1 MTINRSLVLLFVLFV
16 CLFQVS
22 PGVFAQQW
30 KPIDPSHLEL
40 KAPVVEK
47 EADAEVLLWEVY
59 INDSSPT
66 TTDFTHFIRI
76 KVFSDRGKES
86 QSKVDL
92 PYFTGVQI
100 KDISGRTVKPDG
112 SIIDLKK
119 ESIFDRELVKY
130 GRYKIKAKSFAM
142 PGIEPGSIVEYR
154 WKEVHEGGTNYV
166 KLYFQREIPV
176 HAVRYYLKPYP
187 YAEYPMKAMTFQGKP
202 APFVKEKDGYYRIE
216 MTNMPAFREEPR
228 MPPEDQVRTWMLVY
242 YSPDLKKDAMTFWKD
257 FGKTQYELY
266 KGEMKFN
273 DEVRK
278 ASAEAIGDAQA
289 QDQKLERLYNFC
301 RSKIRNVNDDASGL
315 TPDQLKKM
323 KENKSASDTFK
334 RGYGTGADINF
345 LFAAMAMAAGF
356 EARYVVLSDRGR
368 MFFDPGFPDRYFM
381 KTYNI
386 AVKVG
391 DQWRFFD
398 PGSNYVPFGML
409 RWQEEGVQA
418 LITDAK
424 EPFFLQ
430 TPLSPGEKSKK
441 KRIAN
446 LRLTDD
452 GMVEGEVRIE
462 YTGQF
467 AVEMKEDNDEESPTV
482 REEKLRESVT
492 GKLST
497 AVLSEIK
504 VESSTD
510 PIMPFVYSY
519 KVRVPG
525 YAERTGKRL
534 FLQPAFFQKNVGQ
547 LFPTSARQN
556 DVYFHYP
563 WTEEDHVTIEL
574 PRGYTLDNAESPGS
588 LNFGQTGSYMV
599 KLGLAK
605 DRPALIYQRNL
616 VFEGLLF
623 PKTSYP
629 ELKKVFDL
637 IHQQDN
643 HAVSLKQDPTAEV
656 KQ

>member
-1 MTINRSLVLLFVLFV
+1 MTINRSLALLFVLFV

-22 PGVFAQQW
+22 PCVFAQQW

-59 INDSSPT
+59 VNDSSPT
-66 TTDFTHFIRI
+66 TTDFIHFIRI

-92 PYFTGVQI
+92 PYITGVQI

-112 SIIDLKK
+112 SIIELKK
-119 ESIFDRELVKY
+119 ESIFDRELLKY
-130 GRYKIKAKSFAM
+130 GRFKIKAKSFAM
-142 PGIEPGSIVEYR
+142 PGIEPGAIVEYR

-176 HAVRYYLKPYP
+176 HAVRYYLKPY
-187 YAEYPMKAMTFQGKP
+187 EFSQFPMKAMTFQGKP

-242 YSPDLKKDAMTFWKD
+242 YAPDLKKDAMTFWKD

-289 QDQKLERLYNFC
+289 PDQKLERIYNFC

-345 LFAAMAMAAGF
+345 LFAAMAMSAGF
-356 EARYVVLSDRGR
+356 EARYVSLSDRSR
-368 MFFDPGFPDRYFM
+368 KFFDPGFTDRYFM

-386 AVKVG
+386 GVKVG

-398 PGSNYVPFGML
+398 PGSNHIPFGML
-409 RWQEEGVQA
+409 RWEEEGVQA
-418 LITDAK
+418 LVTDSK
-424 EPFFLQ
+424 EPVFVQ
-430 TPLSPGEKSKK
+430 TPLSSASKSMK
-441 KRIAN
+441 KRIAK

-452 GMVEGEVRIE
+452 GTLEGEVRIE
-462 YTGQF
+462 YTGHF
-467 AVEMKEDNDEESPTV
+467 AIEMKE
-482 REEKLRESVT
+482 
-492 GKLST
+492 
-497 AVLSEIK
+497 
-504 VESSTD
+504 
-510 PIMPFVYSY
+510 
-519 KVRVPG
+519 
-525 YAERTGKRL
+525 
-534 FLQPAFFQKNVGQ
+534 
-547 LFPTSARQN
+547 
-556 DVYFHYP
+556 
-563 WTEEDHVTIEL
+563 
-574 PRGYTLDNAESPGS
+574 
-588 LNFGQTGSYMV
+588 
-599 KLGLAK
+599 
-605 DRPALIYQRNL
+605 
-616 VFEGLLF
+616 
-623 PKTSYP
+623 
-629 ELKKVFDL
+629 
-637 IHQQDN
+637 
-643 HAVSLKQDPTAEV
+643 
-656 KQ
+656 